1 MITGL
6 RRRAGRDH
14 DAIVVAVDAS
24 LQGLPPRRQLTGDEA
39 YRVLFDL
46 DTFLAELAAGGADER
61 TSEARAVVADSL
73 RSLDGWTVVDR
84 GRVEDP
90 LLDVR
95 NLVAATT
102 R

>member
-1 MITGL
+1 MIVGL
-6 RRRAGRDH
+6 RRRSGRDH
-14 DAIVVAVDAS
+14 AGIVAAVDAS
-24 LQGLPPRRQLTGDEA
+24 LQSLPPRRQLTGDEA
-39 YRVLFDL
+39 YRLLFEL
-46 DTFLAELAAGGADER
+46 DTFLAELAEGGDDEL
-61 TSEARAVVADSL
+61 TSQARAVVTESM

-95 NLVAATT
+95 NLVAVAV

>member
-1 MITGL
+1 MIAGL
-6 RRRAGRDH
+6 RRRSGRDH

-46 DTFLAELAAGGADER
+46 DTFLAELAAGSEDER
-61 TSEARAVVADSL
+61 TAAARDVVAESL
-73 RSLDGWTVVDR
+73 RSMDGWTVVDR

-95 NLVAATT
+95 NLVAVGP

>member
-1 MITGL
+1 MIAGL
-6 RRRAGRDH
+6 RRRAERDH
-14 DAIVVAVDAS
+14 DAILGAVDAS
-24 LQGLPPRRQLTGDEA
+24 LQDLPPRRQLTGDEA

-46 DTFLAELAAGGADER
+46 DTFLAELAAGSEDER
-61 TSEARAVVADSL
+61 TSEARAVVAESL

-95 NLVAATT
+95 NLVAPAN

>member
-1 MITGL
+1 MIAGL

-14 DAIVVAVDAS
+14 DAIVGAVDAS
-24 LQGLPPRRQLTGDEA
+24 LQGLPPRQQLTGDEA

-46 DTFLAELAAGGADER
+46 DTFLAELAAGDEC
-61 TSEARAVVADSL
+61 TAAARVVVAESL
-73 RSLDGWTVVDR
+73 QSMDGWTVVDR
-84 GRVEDP
+84 GRVINP

-95 NLVAATT
+95 NLVAPTT

>member
-1 MITGL
+1 MIAGL

-14 DAIVVAVDAS
+14 DAIVGAVDAS
-24 LQGLPPRRQLTGDEA
+24 LQGLPPRQQLTGDEA

-46 DTFLAELAAGGADER
+46 DTFLAEFAAGGGDEC
-61 TSEARAVVADSL
+61 TAAARVVVAESL
-73 RSLDGWTVVDR
+73 QSMDGSTVVDR
-84 GRVEDP
+84 GRVINP

-95 NLVAATT
+95 NLVAAAT